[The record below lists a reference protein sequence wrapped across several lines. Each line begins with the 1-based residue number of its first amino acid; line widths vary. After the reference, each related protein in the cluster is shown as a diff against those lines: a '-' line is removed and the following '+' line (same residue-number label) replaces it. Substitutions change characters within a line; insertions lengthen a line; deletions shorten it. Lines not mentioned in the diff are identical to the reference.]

1 MELRKTFKITKCR
14 LTHQVPSLTLS
25 LSATSAHFLHISGV
39 GEPIAALGSPFQ
51 CLASPLCLGVLIS
64 TLNLPWNDLNCS
76 LTPCQMSPEKGEQW
90 ELPEP
95 PVLLPVDLLQN
106 PHLPPV
112 LEH

>member
-51 CLASPLCLGVLIS
+51 CLAPLSV
-64 TLNLPWNDLNCS
+64 
-76 LTPCQMSPEKGEQW
+76 
-90 ELPEP
+90 
-95 PVLLPVDLLQN
+95 
-106 PHLPPV
+106 
-112 LEH
+112 